1 MHVIV
6 HAYIYLVSFHLFYVK
21 MLKETCTLINYLYDK
36 IQKMQYRIYS
46 NKRRG
51 VNSFGAK
58 SLGRR
63 LLEGGG
69 NWRAAFISRKYRYT

>member
-1 MHVIV
+1 MDSTHTHPRLLHSIN
-6 HAYIYLVSFHLFYVK
+6 VK
-21 MLKETCTLINYLYDK
+21 
-36 IQKMQYRIYS
+36 YRIYS

-58 SLGRR
+58 SLGKR

-69 NWRAAFISRKYRYT
+69 NWRAVFISRKYRYT

>member
-1 MHVIV
+1 MHVV
-6 HAYIYLVSFHLFYVK
+6 A
-21 MLKETCTLINYLYDK
+21 ENYEQTHTGDNNK
-36 IQKMQYRIYS
+36 DYRIYS

-69 NWRAAFISRKYRYT
+69 NWRAAFISRKYARRLFPASTGTRDCRMK

>member
-1 MHVIV
+1 MNIEVGMLLLIKELIQAELGKLIIIV
-6 HAYIYLVSFHLFYVK
+6 RIS
-21 MLKETCTLINYLYDK
+21 T
-36 IQKMQYRIYS
+36 YRIYS